1 MKYDPTKPF
10 DLPLLPPS
18 LNFRDERFIDS
29 MLVAR
34 TELGELNGYAHA
46 LPDPLLLLS
55 PAVIRESVASS
66 SIENINTTMEE
77 ALQAQLFPEREQK
90 KSDTEV
96 LHYRDAIMWGYENLG
111 KLPISTRLILGIHK
125 NLLPDGS
132 PGYRKMQNQIVNTGT
147 NTVMYTPPPA
157 HELPRLLGNWEK
169 FVNNSDD
176 RIDPLV
182 KAAIAHYQ
190 FEAIHPFDDGNGRT
204 GRILMIMQLI
214 QSKLLSLPILY
225 MSGYI
230 NKNRDEYYAL
240 LRAVRSEDARSD
252 LIVYVLR
259 GFHEQARETKL
270 TLFKVMALLE
280 KTREHVKL
288 THRKIYSSEL
298 VEAMFSLPFL
308 TPVSLGKKLDV
319 NYRTASRYLSELAKG
334 KVLIESYVGKFHLYA
349 NVSLLKLLK
358 P

>member
-1 MKYDPTKPF
+1 
-10 DLPLLPPS
+10 
-18 LNFRDERFIDS
+18 
-29 MLVAR
+29 
-34 TELGELNGYAHA
+34 
-46 LPDPLLLLS
+46 
-55 PAVIRESVASS
+55 
-66 SIENINTTMEE
+66 
-77 ALQAQLFPEREQK
+77 
-90 KSDTEV
+90 
-96 LHYRDAIMWGYENLG
+96 
-111 KLPISTRLILGIHK
+111 
-125 NLLPDGS
+125 
-132 PGYRKMQNQIVNTGT
+132 MQNQIINTGT
-147 NTVMYTPPPA
+147 NTIVYTPPPA

-190 FEAIHPFDDGNGRT
+190 FEAIHPFGDGNGRA

-214 QSKLLSLPILY
+214 QSKLLSMPILY

-230 NKNRDEYYAL
+230 NKNRDEYYSL
-240 LRAVRSEDARSD
+240 LRAVRTDDAWCD
-252 LIVYVLR
+252 LIGYMLR

-298 VEAMFSLPFL
+298 IEAMFSLPFI
-308 TPVSLGKKLDV
+308 TPVTLGKKLDV

-334 KVLIESYVGKFHLYA
+334 KVLIDSYVGKYHLYA
-349 NVSLLKLLK
+349 NVALLKLLK
-358 P
+358 A